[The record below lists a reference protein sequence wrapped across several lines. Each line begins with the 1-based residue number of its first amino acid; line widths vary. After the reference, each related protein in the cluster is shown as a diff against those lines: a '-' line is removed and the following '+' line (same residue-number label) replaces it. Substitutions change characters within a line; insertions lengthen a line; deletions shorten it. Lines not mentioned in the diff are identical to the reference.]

1 MLTVKNPNSPAQAT
15 IRDNALVLSL
25 DKAETPMVARFD
37 LDSLA
42 QANFVIQQKGNVHQL
57 NLHDFSGSVQNI
69 AQFANKIDAHQALQH
84 ILQALVSHSTP
95 RQTPESIARASRIFS
110 WILKI
115 LGIIF
120 IIALLYVAYIY
131 WQMRQHVA
139 IMPPQATAEDQ
150 GFPEGEPQD
159 VDSLFAPVTPEQ

>member
-42 QANFVIQQKGNVHQL
+42 QANFVIQQNGNVHQL

-84 ILQALVSHSTP
+84 ILQALVNHTTP
-95 RQTPESIARASRIFS
+95 KQMPDTTSRAGTVLS

-115 LGIIF
+115 LGVVF
-120 IIALLYVAYIY
+120 IIALLYIALSIG
-131 WQMRQHVA
+131 R
-139 IMPPQATAEDQ
+139 
-150 GFPEGEPQD
+150 
-159 VDSLFAPVTPEQ
+159 